1 MRPEENTS
9 SPIIETLKKL
19 LEPFPEGIDALIEPV
34 LQASA
39 GDIAALVDE
48 FKAESDRHFG
58 IDARIS
64 YQFANKI
71 ITLGYIRQDLR
82 HTALGVMA
90 RGDAL
95 RMMGVRREAWNTLR
109 TAGKLFRDARD
120 PVGWARTRIGLL
132 PLAADMNRMSF
143 VEQARRR
150 ARSIFVRCDETEFA
164 IRLDMNTVYLY
175 QQRGLYD
182 AALAMCEELIP
193 LVEKSEW
200 RDQHLIRMYTNMGYI
215 YVERGEIDEALKH
228 HHMAWDLAD
237 QLGEEVMLLR
247 VRTNIAYIALI
258 RGRYREALESLQ
270 EIVESAGDDH
280 PPERLIARRLI
291 VKCYLSLN
299 RFEEAVDLA
308 LLITKDGREDD
319 LNVAKG
325 VERGYALIDLATAQA
340 NHRKLDSAYATL
352 EEADAVFRH
361 AEAQNWR
368 FHGRLR
374 RGQIALRRG
383 EPQDVEMS
391 LQDATEAA
399 SHFKQNGELVN
410 LEAARFLQSQVAF
423 KRGDLEEATRISA
436 SILQTAV
443 SMYIPWLSYSSYLML
458 AQIAELQSRT
468 DEALDHY
475 ESAAQT
481 IESMQRGLTI
491 TLRPDFLQNR
501 EEALHGLIR
510 LHFQRGDAA
519 HAFEALERNKSQIFL
534 SQIINRDEFRWP
546 VKDASARRWREELE
560 TLRAQYHG
568 YSELVYGQ
576 PAQDGNHTK
585 AETQDV
591 LQQRLKHLTRRMR
604 ELTEKLY
611 LKAGGHQTLLVR
623 QPSLAEVQ
631 ARIEPDDLMIAYFV
645 DTHHVWALVVEQK
658 AVHSYRLPI
667 TPGVLHGLVGEVQ
680 HNVKVVSKLATLK
693 GPTDPGMRPMAAIV
707 QKNLRELYEGL
718 LGPLVERLRGRR
730 RLLIVPFGV
739 MHYLPFH
746 LLYNPSG
753 YLIEQHEVVILPTA
767 ALLTLPA
774 VKAPPG
780 ALVLA
785 DSWEGGL
792 PATARETEVINQLI
806 EGELHP
812 DGMASLASLSAAP
825 REVLHIAA
833 HGKFSVD
840 QPELSFIQLNGVQ
853 IYTDDLLQYDL
864 GYELVTLSACETGL
878 ATVVPGD
885 ELVGLGRGFL
895 YAGAGALITSLWR
908 IDDQLTV
915 LLMEHLYSQLK
926 QGATKAAALRDAQL
940 KLLREMPQLHPA
952 FWGAFQLV
960 GNADPLSS
968 TTL

>member
-34 LQASA
+34 QQASSA
-39 GDIAALVDE
+39 DIAALVNE

-109 TAGKLFRDARD
+109 TAGKLFRDAGD

-143 VEQARRR
+143 VEEARRR

-215 YVERGEIDEALKH
+215 YVERGEIEEALKH

-237 QLGEEVMLLR
+237 QLGEKVMLLR

-299 RFEEAVDLA
+299 RFEEAIELA
-308 LLITKDGREDD
+308 LLITRDGREDD

-383 EPQDVEMS
+383 EPQDVEMAM
-391 LQDATEAA
+391 QDATEAA

-631 ARIEPDDLMIAYFV
+631 ARIEPDDLLIAYFV

-693 GPTDPGMRPMAAIV
+693 GPTDSGMRPMAAIV

-792 PATARETEVINQLI
+792 PATARETEVIKQLL

-812 DGMASLASLSAAP
+812 DGQASLASLLAAP

-833 HGKFSVD
+833 HGKYSVD

-853 IYTDDLLQYDL
+853 IYTDDLLQHDL

-885 ELVGLGRGFL
+885 ELVGIGRGFL